1 LKTNLKLIDS
11 DNQYY
16 KFINLGNAMKK
27 ILLLLSL
34 LPLFTSCTFFGAKE
48 LYLGQIYIHCPVDTS
63 SLAQREVAYR
73 KINSAYQAI
82 KVGAVSFEQSAV
94 EVSEAPS
101 AKKGGLMGWVST
113 NDKTMPVLFMQAA
126 EKLSVNEI
134 SEIVPSKYGYHIIKL
149 YKKR

>member
-1 LKTNLKLIDS
+1 
-11 DNQYY
+11 
-16 KFINLGNAMKK
+16 MKK
-27 ILLLLSL
+27 ILLLLSIF
-34 LPLFTSCTFFGAKE
+34 PFFTTSCSFFGANE
-48 LYLGQIYIHCPVDTS
+48 LYLGQIYIHCPVNNS

-82 KVGAVSFEQSAV
+82 KVGAVNFEQSAV

-101 AKKGGLMGWVST
+101 AKKGGIMGWIST
-113 NDKTMPVLFMQAA
+113 KDKTMPVLFMQAA

-134 SEIVPSKYGYHIIKL
+134 SEIVPSKYGFHIIKL